1 MANEAYTVG
10 VDFGTSSIKIVVAK
24 PNDDDQNKVQVLSLV
39 EVDSTGIKRGIITNM
54 ADATVALVKALEQ
67 TESIIGLPVRKAVFG
82 INGSG
87 ITFVNSAGLVINTR
101 PDGEIGE
108 SDIER
113 LVDDARKK
121 AFGINDSEILHIIP
135 KNYRIDNQSGI
146 RNPIGMIGKKL
157 ESNILLISIESSFLR
172 NFTKVVEQAGVE
184 MTGQIYPPLAASDFL
199 LTLSQKR
206 AGTVMIDIGS
216 ASTTFIVW
224 ENEEILSTGTVPV
237 GSDHITADLAV
248 GLQTTIEMAEEVKK
262 KYLNLSNLKERE
274 LDTVEIHN
282 PDTGANESFDLRE
295 AELYARARV
304 EEIFVLVNKELKKIG
319 KQGNLAGG
327 GVLVGGG
334 ANLQGILD
342 IAKSVLKIPVFKYK
356 FDPSKIEFIPDYNGD
371 PTFINAI
378 SIVSYYLRQEGF
390 GESANTKAGL
400 GGFFKGLGGGK
411 TDGGVGGFLK
421 GIFKR

>member
-1 MANEAYTVG
+1 VANEAYTVG
-10 VDFGTSSIKIVVAK
+10 VDFGTSSLKIVVAK
-24 PNDDDQNKVQVLSLV
+24 PSEEDSNKIQVLSLV
-39 EVDSTGIKRGIITNM
+39 EVDSAGIKRGIITNM
-54 ADATVALVKALEQ
+54 SDATVALVKALEQ
-67 TESIIGLPVRKAVFG
+67 TENIIGLPVRRAVFG
-82 INGSG
+82 VNGSG
-87 ITFVNSAGLVINTR
+87 IGFVNSTGLVINTR
-101 PDGEIGE
+101 TDGEISE
-108 SDIER
+108 SDVDR

-172 NFTKVVEQAGVE
+172 NFTKVVEQSGVE
-184 MTGQIYPPLAASDFL
+184 MIGQIYPPLASSDFL

-216 ASTTFIVW
+216 ASTSFIVW
-224 ENEEILSTGTVPV
+224 ENEEIITTGTIPI

-248 GLQTTIEMAEEVKK
+248 GLQTTIEMADEVKK
-262 KYLNLSNLKERE
+262 KYIDLSNLKERE

-304 EEIFVLVNKELKKIG
+304 EEMFVLLNKELKKIG

-334 ANLQGILD
+334 ANLTGMLD
-342 IAKSVLKIPVFKYK
+342 IAKSILKIPVFKYK
-356 FDPSKIEFIPDYNGD
+356 FDPTKIDFVPDYNGD
-371 PTFINAI
+371 PTFVNAI
-378 SIVSYYLRQEGF
+378 SLVSYYLRQEGYADGGKPKSGF
-390 GESANTKAGL
+390 GSFFKGGASQSEQGV
-400 GGFFKGLGGGK
+400 GGFFKNL
-411 TDGGVGGFLK
+411 
-421 GIFKR
+421 FKR